1 MKSAQSS
8 STSVDEELFD
18 RNQLAN
24 IPSRSVAPISI
35 QQQQQPP
42 INLHNTTN
50 NNNITVMNHLNQLQ
64 QQSKASPLSPSRRNL
79 QPQLFVSDSLN
90 NDNDL
95 AEFETKQHSVS
106 TSTKQATFSLP
117 SKIVSP
123 SNFDQA
129 TANICN
135 HPMTAENIAYGPTI
149 TKSPTHAINTQHISY
164 NQQPPF
170 RDDISET
177 YNVHTI
183 SDSTASIASS
193 QGETFSFF
201 ESSLITSPDTIAL
214 EGKNLNDDLLM
225 RQVTFPLDREVICSI
240 QSQMHSAL
248 HGYVLEKTKPIEEKE
263 MHTSPQCLRLLTN
276 IRELNLS
283 DNHLYRFPFNL
294 LFLSLPPLL
303 APFAHHQIPN
313 RKPCDNIYVLP
324 NITKL
329 DISRNT
335 LKVSRIESIIKKQKN
350 FEKTLEKERRDY
362 LRSENASPQRKVSL
376 SLFKNSQEQKDS
388 NNPSQDD
395 EHKTY
400 RYDSLRELKMS
411 FNQLKIYPLFV
422 HTFFPKLQKLDLSF
436 NHLNS
441 ESIEVSEKRN
451 SNSLQT
457 MFEKDKNDSSNR
469 GLGIKKKLNFFSR
482 KTQHTHNAD
491 TSSLPASAPVD
502 MPENSPTTLNDPH
515 AWSPNQ
521 STSPDEKI
529 FSLKHSN
536 PYNTNVRYF
545 EAGVADPSLSDL
557 DLSSN
562 LFKTFPLT
570 LKLRN
575 LRILK
580 LNKNVQMNPMADKSA
595 VHHQDVSKKE
605 FKSMLS
611 EHAEKGFDFEADLQ
625 RVCRDNLPNLEHVEM
640 IDCKLVTFP
649 SNVISIESLRTFIF
663 DRNPFGA
670 GSVQH
675 RNQQIVQKVIMLSK
689 NEKEKFTED
698 QEIDDSLLRGFPDL
712 FHLRNKFNITRLSVN
727 HCRLNLDQD
736 LPRILKTLPKL
747 KSLKAGNNLIKGKID
762 TSNFEVFH
770 NIEDLDLSN
779 NFLQGFNFKVFPNLK
794 ILNLENNKIQEDLV
808 WVPSTLTYFN
818 VQNNMFSGDL
828 EKVLVLGE
836 QNSISQH
843 SYCQNLEELIV
854 SSNNFT
860 SIPFI
865 DCFPTLRTYKVS
877 NNARSISQ
885 FPLSTNSTIDL
896 HHLETVEIANHGIME
911 IPASFFTRCPN
922 ITYLDLSSNF
932 IRKIPDEMGK
942 ASKITHLFL
951 KYNEIV
957 DLDDNVIMKL
967 TSLKHLEAKQN
978 SKQLSEHIETE
989 TPLRKWLLEKQVD
1002 ISENSFK
1009 VPDMVEENL
1018 YLGCKQASSHYSTIK
1033 NLGITHILTIAS
1045 EFNPRFHDRSYDKVP
1060 DIGSDE
1066 NSYIETSHTFVTKHV
1081 KMKETQNTDLIGTF
1095 NECLPFIEESLDQSK
1110 GKRKLLIH
1118 CHVGINR
1125 SASIVIMYLMKKNSW
1140 TLSESLKYVREK
1152 RSLVMP
1158 MPEFVKQLK
1167 QYNIALKKERKQ
1179 LQIGTSSNQPN
1190 LSSNVGSPLL
1200 DNEET
1205 LE

>member
-1 MKSAQSS
+1 M
-8 STSVDEELFD
+8 
-18 RNQLAN
+18 
-24 IPSRSVAPISI
+24 
-35 QQQQQPP
+35 
-42 INLHNTTN
+42 
-50 NNNITVMNHLNQLQ
+50 
-64 QQSKASPLSPSRRNL
+64 
-79 QPQLFVSDSLN
+79 
-90 NDNDL
+90 
-95 AEFETKQHSVS
+95 
-106 TSTKQATFSLP
+106 
-117 SKIVSP
+117 
-123 SNFDQA
+123 
-129 TANICN
+129 
-135 HPMTAENIAYGPTI
+135 
-149 TKSPTHAINTQHISY
+149 
-164 NQQPPF
+164 
-170 RDDISET
+170 
-177 YNVHTI
+177 
-183 SDSTASIASS
+183 
-193 QGETFSFF
+193 
-201 ESSLITSPDTIAL
+201 
-214 EGKNLNDDLLM
+214 
-225 RQVTFPLDREVICSI
+225 
-240 QSQMHSAL
+240 
-248 HGYVLEKTKPIEEKE
+248 
-263 MHTSPQCLRLLTN
+263 TN

-303 APFAHHQIPN
+303 APFAHHQTPN
-313 RKPCDNIYVLP
+313 RKTCDNNYVLP

-350 FEKTLEKERRDY
+350 FEKLLDKERRDY
-362 LRSENASPQRKVSL
+362 LKSENASPQRKVSL
-376 SLFKNSQEQKDS
+376 SLFKNNQDQKDS
-388 NNPSQDD
+388 NNPTQDD
-395 EHKTY
+395 DHKAY

-422 HTFFPKLQKLDLSF
+422 HAFFPKLQKLDLSF

-482 KTQHTHNAD
+482 KTQHSHNVD
-491 TSSLPASAPVD
+491 ISSLQAASAPMD
-502 MPENSPTTLNDPH
+502 ISEHSPTTLNDPH
-515 AWSPNQ
+515 VWSPSQ
-521 STSPDEKI
+521 STSPDEKV

-545 EAGVADPSLSDL
+545 EAGVADPSLSEL

-595 VHHQDVSKKE
+595 AHHQDVSKKE

-611 EHAEKGFDFEADLQ
+611 EHAEKGFDFEADLS

-640 IDCKLVTFP
+640 VDCKLVTFP
-649 SNVISIESLRTFIF
+649 SNIISIDSLRTFIF

-689 NEKEKFTED
+689 NEKEKFSED

-712 FHLRNKFNITRLSVN
+712 YNFRHKFNITKLSVN

-747 KSLKAGNNLIKGKID
+747 KCLKAGNNLIKGKID
-762 TSNFEVFH
+762 TCNFEVFH

-779 NFLQGFNFKVFPNLK
+779 NFLQGFNFKVFPNLR
-794 ILNLENNKIQEDLV
+794 IVNLENNKIQDDLV

-828 EKVLVLGE
+828 EKVLVFGE
-836 QNSISQH
+836 QNSSSPH
-843 SYCQNLEELIV
+843 SYCQALEELIV

-877 NNARSISQ
+877 NNARSISH
-885 FPLSTNSTIDL
+885 FPLSSSNTIDL
-896 HHLETVEIANHGIME
+896 PHLETVEIANHGIME
-911 IPASFFTRCPN
+911 VPASFFTRCAN
-922 ITYLDLSSNF
+922 ITCLDLSSNF
-932 IRKIPDEMGK
+932 IRKIPDELGQL
-942 ASKITHLFL
+942 SKLTHLYL

-957 DLDDNVIMKL
+957 DLDDNVIMNL
-967 TSLKHLEAKQN
+967 TSLKYLEAKQN
-978 SKQLSEHIETE
+978 SKQLSEHIETD

-1045 EFNPRFHDRSYDKVP
+1045 EFNPRFHDRSYEKVP

-1066 NSYIETSHTFVTKHV
+1066 NSYIEASHMFVTKHV

-1095 NECLPFIEESLDQSK
+1095 NECLPFIEEALDQSK

-1167 QYNIALKKERKQ
+1167 QYNLALKKERKQ
-1179 LQIGTSSNQPN
+1179 LQLATSSNQST
-1190 LSSNVGSPLL
+1190 LTSTVVSPLL
-1200 DNEET
+1200 DNEEN